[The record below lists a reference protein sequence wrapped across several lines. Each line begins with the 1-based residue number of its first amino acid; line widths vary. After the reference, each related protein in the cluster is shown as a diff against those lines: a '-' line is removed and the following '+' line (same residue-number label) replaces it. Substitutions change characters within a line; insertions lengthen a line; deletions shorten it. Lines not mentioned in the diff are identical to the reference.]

1 MTYPDTPA
9 GRHRVLAQEFADL
22 IAKIK
27 DWSAPTPIKEWVA
40 ADVPAHLIEWL
51 PGVLEGFTGIT
62 LPEASVDPRK
72 EPAAAWQ
79 EHTANVQAVLDD
91 DQVANREVTD
101 GPFSGMPVGE
111 MINNIYTP
119 DVFMHRWDLARSNG
133 LDPEWDPDFAE
144 QLRESM
150 SQMADVLRDS
160 GQFGPEV
167 PVPDDAPAAD
177 RLAGFLGRDP
187 NWKPQI

>member
-1 MTYPDTPA
+1 MTYPDAPA
-9 GRHRVLAQEFADL
+9 QRHRVLSQEFADL

-27 DWSAPTPIKEWVA
+27 DWSAPTPVKEWVA

-51 PGVLEGFTGIT
+51 PGVLERFTGIK
-62 LPEASVDPRK
+62 LPEPTVDPRK
-72 EPAAAWQ
+72 EPAAAWR
-79 EHTANVQAVLDD
+79 EHVEGIQAVLEDD
-91 DQVANREVTD
+91 EVASRDVTD
-101 GPFSGMPVGE
+101 GPFSGMQVDE

-133 LDPEWDPDFAE
+133 LDPEWDPEFCD

-150 SQMADVLRDS
+150 SGMADVLRDS

-187 NWKPQI
+187 NWKPQV